1 MAGTFTDEQLVD
13 VVSSSLFIA
22 GGVYSRRPDGDLCY
36 DGERPGPGWHDHGH
50 FPRWLWMLEAG
61 QLVRHRLWKQRWFDP
76 KTGGTVHNR
85 PPDDAARVW
94 SCTLIVL
101 LKLWAWLDGGSLLT
115 GHEVVPELE
124 THGSFRSVQRWLGR
138 AAARA
143 DEVLHQIRLSVI
155 ERSEPRPV
163 EHLFPSGLDPPE
175 SLLRRRWQRP
185 LEIRRLWKALAWL
198 FGGAIALSTPA
209 SLLLAEARGRMS
221 ATEASFPI

>member
-1 MAGTFTDEQLVD
+1 
-13 VVSSSLFIA
+13 
-22 GGVYSRRPDGDLCY
+22 
-36 DGERPGPGWHDHGH
+36 
-50 FPRWLWMLEAG
+50 
-61 QLVRHRLWKQRWFDP
+61 
-76 KTGGTVHNR
+76 
-85 PPDDAARVW
+85 VW

-101 LKLWAWLDGGSLLT
+101 LKFWAWLDGASLLG

-124 THGSFRSVQRWLGR
+124 THGGFRTVQRWLGR
-138 AAARA
+138 AVARA
-143 DEVLHQIRLSVI
+143 GEVLHYIRLAVI

-175 SLLRRRWQRP
+175 SLSRRRWRWP
-185 LEIRRLWKALAWL
+185 KEIRELWQALAWL